1 MSVVRN
7 DRSLRRLPAD
17 DFSHRRRSANG
28 EMNATVAR
36 LVWTD
41 DLNTGI
47 EVIDGQHRRIVD
59 YINQLYEAR
68 LRHDTHL
75 VAEVIDA
82 TVDYT
87 LSHFGFEEALMEEA
101 GYPFVR
107 AHTKVHQ
114 LFSKRVADL
123 QLRFRAGE
131 DVAEELHSL
140 LAKWLFTHIRNDDA
154 DYVSAVKS
162 RLQHEGEARH
172 QGWVARTLGR
182 FFRRK

>member
-1 MSVVRN
+1 MNSSV
-7 DRSLRRLPAD
+7 
-17 DFSHRRRSANG
+17 
-28 EMNATVAR
+28 TR

-47 EVIDGQHRRIVD
+47 DVIDGQHRRIVD
-59 YINQLYEAR
+59 YINQIHEAR
-68 LRHDTHL
+68 LRRDSRL
-75 VAEVIDA
+75 VAEVIEA
-82 TVDYT
+82 AVDYT
-87 LSHFGFEEALMEEA
+87 LSHFGFEEALMEEV
-101 GYPFVR
+101 GYPFAR

-114 LFSKRVADL
+114 LFTRRVADL

-162 RLQHEGEARH
+162 RIQHGNEARH
-172 QGWVARTLGR
+172 RGWAARTLGR
-182 FFRRK
+182 FFRRE